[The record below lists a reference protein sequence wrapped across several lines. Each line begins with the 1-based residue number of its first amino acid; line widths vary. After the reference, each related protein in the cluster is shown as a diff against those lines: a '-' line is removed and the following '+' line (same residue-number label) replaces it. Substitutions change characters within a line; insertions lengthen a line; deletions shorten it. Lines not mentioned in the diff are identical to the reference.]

1 MYKKL
6 ISLCI
11 GGFLIIGLTACSS
24 TDENKTSEKVN
35 TKPPTE
41 NKKDLT
47 SQDELNK
54 KIKQEATEVS
64 FVKANGDQYEQGT
77 RLKATG
83 TVDLLLKSATLPSF
97 IISTNENDGKGMYT
111 IQIAQSGV
119 QSNESEITL
128 KNGVK
133 ITKGTTVT
141 IYGAY
146 DGKDKTGTPK
156 ISATVIEQ

>member
-6 ISLCI
+6 IGICI
-11 GGFLIIGLTACSS
+11 GSTLLLGLTACDSS
-24 TDENKTSEKVN
+24 KQSESSEKANVKSQPE
-35 TKPPTE
+35 T
-41 NKKDLT
+41 KKDLT

-54 KIKQEATEVS
+54 KIKQDAEEVS
-64 FVKANGDQYEQGT
+64 FVKANGGQYEKGK

-83 TVDLLLKSATLPSF
+83 TVDLLLKSSALPSF
-97 IISTNENDGKGMYT
+97 VLSTNENDGKGMYT

-119 QSNESEITL
+119 QSNENEITL
-128 KNGVK
+128 KSGLK
-133 ITKGTTVT
+133 ISKGATVT

-146 DGKDKTGTPK
+146 DEKDKTGMPK